1 MTFVA
6 VGILLLVSILLHIS
20 ANKCNTHHLQ
30 AAKDIRGQDT
40 LVGLFERIE
49 IFFRRLE
56 IYTDV
61 PPTMEMIDMAIRIM
75 VEVISILGIAT
86 KKVKQG
92 RISE

>member
-20 ANKCNTHHLQ
+20 ADKCNAYHLQ